1 MSSSAPA
8 THHDAELILKLYDL
22 RRETVMRQA
31 RDFVATFAPQSIDE
45 LMAVTFAFGTKEN
58 AYVRQVLGYW
68 EMVASLIVHGT
79 LNAVL
84 AQDTLGEMNFVYA
97 RVQPF
102 LKEMR
107 QRLNSPEFLQ
117 NLEKVVEG
125 TPEGRERLARMQKRM
140 AEFAR
145 MRAEAAKAG
154 T

>member
-1 MSSSAPA
+1 MSSTPP

-22 RRETVMRQA
+22 RREPVMRQA
-31 RDFVATFAPQSIDE
+31 RDFVASFSPKTIDE
-45 LMAVTFAFGTKEN
+45 FMAVTFAFGTKEN

-79 LNAVL
+79 LNAAL

-102 LKEMR
+102 LKEIR
-107 QRLNSPEFLQ
+107 QRLSSPEFLQ
-117 NLEKVVEG
+117 NVEKVVEG
-125 TPEGRERLARMQKRM
+125 TPEGRERLARMHKRM

-145 MRAEAAKAG
+145 MQAKAEG
-154 T
+154 QSA

>member
-1 MSSSAPA
+1 MSNSKA
-8 THHDAELILKLYDL
+8 THADAELILKLYDL
-22 RRETVMRQA
+22 RREAVMRQA
-31 RDFVATFAPQSIDE
+31 RDFVATFAPTSLDE
-45 LMAVTFAFGTKEN
+45 MMAVTFAFGTKEN

-68 EMVASLIVHGT
+68 EMVASLITHGA
-79 LNAVL
+79 LNAEL

-107 QRLNSPEFLQ
+107 QKLNSPEFLQ

-125 TPEGRERLARMQKRM
+125 TPEGRERLARMQQRM

-145 MRAEAAKAG
+145 MREAAVRQG
-154 T
+154 D